1 MRSLSTMQS
10 MRWRLLRPPCG
21 HRSRLVARLLEGHAV
36 YEPGLRAYSPRQLRH
51 MMMHANSR
59 RRKQTYHP
67 RGCSP
72 RRRRQHA
79 SQNRLASKC
88 RATRDQ
94 RSHRP
99 RRAKQY
105 RSSPRRP
112 CSERQQRQNSDRAR
126 AQMPHRRPPRGRTP
140 TMPKTQRQP
149 LKSPAAQRCRH
160 PESMRSA
167 PQRQSAPIPTEA

>member
-94 RSHRP
+94 RGHRP

-112 CSERQQRQNSDRAR
+112 CRNDNDVKTATAPERKRRTGACRA
-126 AQMPHRRPPRGRTP
+126 
-140 TMPKTQRQP
+140 
-149 LKSPAAQRCRH
+149 AALLRCRRH
-160 PESMRSA
+160 KGSYSKSGCAAVSA
-167 PQRQSAPIPTEA
+167 P